1 MSLSVQPPTPE
12 CAHLYGAV
20 MASYEVFGFVC
31 LVFFLV
37 WGFGGLFVCF
47 LLFCFKINSFV

>member
-31 LVFFLV
+31 LVFFFGLGF
-37 WGFGGLFVCF
+37 WGFVCLFFVV
-47 LLFCFKINSFV
+47 LF